1 MSNPTD
7 PPSTPTP
14 EEVKSFRR
22 GFDFG
27 IASGDSDPIKTE
39 KINASK
45 DLYRYVLV
53 ILGTAIILVI
63 LVTGFIIW
71 KGIGLET
78 PPAIPDGLIAIGSAA
93 VGAIAGLLAQPPA
106 SSGK

>member
-14 EEVKSFRR
+14 EEMASFSR

-27 IASGDSDPIKTE
+27 TVQGESEAIQLQKIA
-39 KINASK
+39 ASK

-53 ILGTAIILVI
+53 ILGAAIILVI
-63 LVTGFIIW
+63 LVTGFLTW
-71 KGIGLET
+71 KGGGAT
-78 PPAIPDGLIAIGSAA
+78 IPDGLIAIGSAA